1 MNWDAWA
8 RDLFKPGKK
17 SVGKRILLALL
28 VPVEKIYSFV
38 LNMAGSFYETGHMKR
53 HKLDGFTLS
62 VGNITAGG
70 TGKTPFVRY
79 LATVLQERG
88 LKVAI
93 LSRGYRGGR
102 EEQGGIVSDGE
113 RLLLSAAEAGDE
125 PFLLAQSL
133 PGVIV
138 AVGKRRSRIGREVE
152 AEYAPQAFLLDDGFQ
167 HWKLRRDIDIVLID
181 ATNPFSN
188 GYVLPRGLL
197 REPLDHLERADAFVL
212 TKTES
217 VPQQTLDDIVAVLHG
232 YRAHVPIMFT
242 EHRPGPTLSW
252 AVWRN
257 KKRFDRQPPQRVVTL
272 CALGNPDSFTAT
284 VRAAGLEPAETINLP
299 DHHTYT
305 AADLAAARKIMRD
318 CGAEAIVVSEKDA
331 VKLADFIAAE
341 ATDVY
346 VQLLDFHIRSG
357 EQEFWDYV
365 NDEWG
370 LRDEYRLHHPGQVR
384 IDTSAGKTV
393 D

>member
-1 MNWDAWA
+1 MNWEAWA

-17 SVGKRILLALL
+17 SFAERTLLTLLA
-28 VPVEKIYSFV
+28 PVEKTYSFL

-53 HKLDGFTLS
+53 HKLEGFTLS

-88 LKVAI
+88 VKVAI
-93 LSRGYRGGR
+93 LSRGYRGMR
-102 EEQGGIVSDGE
+102 EKEGGIVSDGK

-133 PGVIV
+133 PGAIV

-152 AEYAPQAFLLDDGFQ
+152 EKYAPQVFLLDDGFQ

-197 REPLDHLERADAFVL
+197 REPLDHLERADVFVV

-217 VPQQTLDDIVAVLHG
+217 VSQQMLDDILAVLQS
-232 YRAHVPIMFT
+232 YRVHVPVLLT
-242 EHRPGPTLSW
+242 EHRPGPVLSW
-252 AVWRN
+252 DAWRN
-257 KKRFDRQPPQRVVTL
+257 KKRFTLRPPQRVVTL
-272 CALGNPDSFTAT
+272 CALGNPESFATT
-284 VRAAGLEPAETINLP
+284 VRAAGLNPVEEIRLP
-299 DHHTYT
+299 DHHLYT
-305 AADLAAARKIMRD
+305 ATDLAAARKIMRD

-331 VKLADFIAAE
+331 VKITEFVTEEAADI
-341 ATDVY
+341 Y
-346 VQLLDFHIRSG
+346 VQVLDFHIRSG
-357 EQEFWDYV
+357 AEEFWDYV

-370 LRDEYRLHHPGQVR
+370 LRDEYRLHHPRQVR
-384 IDTSAGKTV
+384 IDTPAGKTA